1 MNMELYAN
9 KRDYEERRKEPFK
22 KLASV
27 RTLEEIEGILDHSDR
42 EVSPLYHGHSLSQGS
57 HKNQKHNSILRVS
70 VTLKTPVY
78 HFLDLPR
85 LISISSVVRIFFLY
99 FLFHFFQYPLP
110 QKRQILRREFLAL
123 SQQLC
128 CDLCTIFVLTTAL
141 LTPHTCIPQ
150 IEDFPSIIAVQS
162 EASRNC
168 LRKICHFWGKGY
180 FAVVDTWYKS

>member
-57 HKNQKHNSILRVS
+57 HKNQKHNSTLRVS

-78 HFLDLPR
+78 HFFG
-85 LISISSVVRIFFLY
+85 SASSYKHFKCCEN
-99 FLFHFFQYPLP
+99 FLFIVQSAAKYPLP

-141 LTPHTCIPQ
+141 LTPPTCIPQ

-180 FAVVDTWYKS
+180 FAVVDT